1 MVCTLNLRL
10 FCASAVVPNAK
21 AIISDKK
28 EIFKFLE
35 EEQKNDT
42 ISAKI
47 DLITYSILIK
57 GYAKGNKIA
66 KVSEIYEKISQKKEF
81 KLDEMLY
88 NTILDSYAKQNDEIS
103 ALKIYED
110 MKSKNIKIRL
120 GEVKQILA
128 AENKLVT
135 DFGDVY
141 FDKFGPNKLSDFDN
155 ELLVKHNPLVITNK
169 YFETGNVKNY
179 NHKLQLGIG
188 CKQKEYSYSTTN
200 RVLFIEPSLN
210 YINSYRDFVKKLY
223 NYEVSTDIKDINNC
237 VLVARPGGGIITYC
251 IEKQIPLVA
260 LYDENDSNEILEL
273 ADKIEELGIGK
284 KHNTNDHFTNP
295 YKDNSIFDSLKI
307 EDNGFK
313 LTADYINKLF

>member
-1 MVCTLNLRL
+1 MKRSIGFFINSNGYGHYNRCMQI
-10 FCASAVVPNAK
+10 ASFLKKDIDITFYGKVFQYNKIGHPGNATFIASKEDTIRWDKSLKGNRIRFKSYINGIKEHKKLLKKHDAVISDNIVGILK
-21 AIISDKK
+21 YRTDAIISGSFFWK
-28 EIFKFLE
+28 
-35 EEQKNDT
+35 
-42 ISAKI
+42 
-47 DLITYSILIK
+47 
-57 GYAKGNKIA
+57 
-66 KVSEIYEKISQKKEF
+66 
-81 KLDEMLY
+81 
-88 NTILDSYAKQNDEIS
+88 
-103 ALKIYED
+103 
-110 MKSKNIKIRL
+110 
-120 GEVKQILA
+120 
-128 AENKLVT
+128 
-135 DFGDVY
+135 DVY